1 MNLLLNSGIIS
12 GSTAFKIYENIFE
25 NIKASEIHMKIDFK
39 NLNILPNFLP
49 NFKKISNCRIKTT
62 VENINFYL
70 NSCSTTTFILLDTFI
85 NGLMYTIKVE
95 NILDVM
101 IGVLLDPLLRLRNCE
116 DTNEALMCWSL
127 THLDEIRPKSLSKFY
142 SQHQPLLDFIKIQKI
157 LTKKVQSAD
166 NEVTNVQYLKS
177 KMGWFLNHNTIN
189 LLVPP
194 KFIKKV
200 KRNLVIVQKNPDLYV
215 EVTIT
220 FLTILFNIKKYFV
233 KKVQQYYIKEC
244 VYSVGLFDLIFDI
257 ELYGRKEEVLNHNQ
271 RKSLHLT
278 PPTQSKYNYFHHF
291 SQSRSVPDTIEE
303 EDYFHL
309 KSSAILYN
317 LRWFFNTTCN
327 NKKSFGLDGEY
338 GLTEDGKNGQTF
350 HKYDDVIFWLVTH
363 PNTIKEVEFVVL
375 DPIPRNYIF

>member
-25 NIKASEIHMKIDFK
+25 NIKVSEIHMKIDFK

-70 NSCSTTTFILLDTFI
+70 NSSSTTAFILLDTFI

-101 IGVLLDPLLRLRNCE
+101 IEVLLDPLLRLRNCE

-142 SQHQPLLDFIKIQKI
+142 SQHQPLLDFIKIRKI
-157 LTKKVQSAD
+157 LTKKVQSTD
-166 NEVTNVQYLKS
+166 NEVTNVWYLKS

-189 LLVPP
+189 LLVPS

-220 FLTILFNIKKYFV
+220 FLTILFDIKKYFV

-244 VYSVGLFDLIFDI
+244 VYSVGPFDLIFDI

-278 PPTQSKYNYFHHF
+278 PPTQSKY
-291 SQSRSVPDTIEE
+291 
-303 EDYFHL
+303 DYFHL
-309 KSSAILYN
+309 KSFAILYN

-338 GLTEDGKNGQTF
+338 GLTKDGKNGQTF